1 MWHRPWSLCS
11 VTQEKPREL
20 HPSPPLTLVFAF
32 LPSLLPSLL
41 SPSLFSLPLFSFP
54 FLVFLSFL
62 FNWKQSWSLF
72 QKETQHGWR
81 WRGRDRHGQEDT
93 SANIYKFLIYLTPV
107 GKVQGLICSPSNPA
121 PNLTLPLLSSLP
133 LPSLLFPVCF
143 CLLTALY
150 SLMFRPLFSLQ

>member
-1 MWHRPWSLCS
+1 MWHIMH
-11 VTQEKPREL
+11 VTQTVEPLQCDSGETQST
-20 HPSPPLTLVFAF
+20 PSPLLTLVFAF

-93 SANIYKFLIYLTPV
+93 SANIFKFLIYLTPV
-107 GKVQGLICSPSNPA
+107 GKVQGLICSPSNP
-121 PNLTLPLLSSLP
+121 PPSTSHSLSSP
-133 LPSLLFPVCF
+133 LCLSLLFSFLSASVFWQPCTV
-143 CLLTALY
+143 
-150 SLMFRPLFSLQ
+150 